1 MNTEDKDKR
10 LDGDTESLQ
19 NDGADA
25 FGSEIFGELEFKEV
39 VVPVEKAEHLYGR
52 GVSPGTQA
60 PQGNAGHSTA
70 AGRSAAGNGSRPL
83 WRLRGRKGRS
93 IFNTANR

>member
-60 PQGNAGHSTA
+60 PQGNAGH
-70 AGRSAAGNGSRPL
+70 
-83 WRLRGRKGRS
+83 
-93 IFNTANR
+93 